1 MADTNKKPNTAS
13 GKGQKKAGTENT
25 RKRTASDPANRSAA
39 PRKKTASSSGGT
51 KKTGST
57 PEKKSSG
64 TGERRQTG
72 SAAARKR
79 EAQVKEQKEKLI
91 KICIIV
97 GIILFVIIL
106 AAALPK
112 RNREEEPVSEE
123 SAVSE
128 VVDVPTTERPFSD
141 IRHLS
146 FGPLSV
152 DASGRTL
159 TVAEFVQI
167 LNELYADGYVL
178 IDPECIT
185 PAFGKNTVSVPEG
198 KKPLI
203 ISQRDVS
210 YSFLRQG
217 SSYAQRLVLDS
228 QGNVTCQ
235 YADRSGNVTYGDYDL
250 IPALESFIKTHP
262 DFSYNN
268 ARGLIGLTG
277 DMGILGYRTT
287 TYLGGTENNPYAEL
301 YGTFDPSTETSKAST
316 VVRALKMRNWRFAC
330 CGFASDISYGSETAI
345 VAADATEWVNEVGSI
360 VGDCSFMIF
369 PNSTDIGG
377 WEVYTDSNQKYVS
390 LTGLGF
396 SVFFSVSDTPG
407 IVQKTD
413 NYVREGIYLVNHY
426 DDYTAAR
433 ARG

>member
-1 MADTNKKPNTAS
+1 MPS
-13 GKGQKKAGTENT
+13 VV
-25 RKRTASDPANRSAA
+25 
-39 PRKKTASSSGGT
+39 
-51 KKTGST
+51 T

-250 IPALESFIKTHP
+250 IPALEIFHRYYGHRERNSIY
-262 DFSYNN
+262 DFFSKSEANDSPNN
-268 ARGLIGLTG
+268 PASAPTDLKSRYITEDLPYALVPLAAVGKVLGVETPVIDSLIT
-277 DMGILGYRTT
+277 LGSVANEEDYRTT
-287 TYLGGTENNPYAEL
+287 GRTLESLGLAGLSGDEILE
-301 YGTFDPSTETSKAST
+301 
-316 VVRALKMRNWRFAC
+316 RFTK
-330 CGFASDISYGSETAI
+330 GF
-345 VAADATEWVNEVGSI
+345 
-360 VGDCSFMIF
+360 
-369 PNSTDIGG
+369 
-377 WEVYTDSNQKYVS
+377 
-390 LTGLGF
+390 
-396 SVFFSVSDTPG
+396 
-407 IVQKTD
+407 
-413 NYVREGIYLVNHY
+413 
-426 DDYTAAR
+426 
-433 ARG
+433 